1 MNKKYLSF
9 AAIFAILC
17 PFITSCSAPED
28 VEVLRVYNCEDYI
41 LEDDDETGELGLV
54 KQFEQHM
61 RDSYGR
67 NVKVV

>member
-17 PFITSCSAPED
+17 PFITSCSSTED

-41 LEDDDETGELGLV
+41 LEDEV
-54 KQFEQHM
+54 F
-61 RDSYGR
+61 
-67 NVKVV
+67 